1 MNKLVV
7 LLGVLLSAAIGTAG
21 FYWLQAEK
29 AKSVVEEVSVKPLFY
44 PMEKFVMSVNSDP
57 NSRYLV
63 LELTLVTHKA
73 ATVDAVKEA
82 APLLR
87 NAMVEHFAK
96 SSHLEVKLAMQQIE
110 QVQTTL
116 LSRFNQTLSDNKYD
130 HQLDKVLIT
139 NIFIQ

>member
-1 MNKLVV
+1 MNKMLVV
-7 LLGVLLSAAIGTAG
+7 LGALLVAALGAGG
-21 FYWLQAEK
+21 FYWFQSSQNDAQVQEL
-29 AKSVVEEVSVKPLFY
+29 SVKPLFF

-73 ATVDAVKEA
+73 GTLDLLKDAN
-82 APLLR
+82 PLLR

-96 SSHLEVKLAMQQIE
+96 TTHLEVKLAMQQIE
-110 QVQTTL
+110 QVQQKL
-116 LSRFNQTLSDNKYD
+116 LERFNQTLADNKFEG
-130 HQLDKVLIT
+130 QLDKVLIT

>member
-21 FYWLQAEK
+21 FYWLQTEK
-29 AKSVVEEVSVKPLFY
+29 AKSEVEEVSVKPLFY

>member
-1 MNKLVV
+1 MNKMVV
-7 LLGVLLSAAIGTAG
+7 LLGVLLVGALGTAG
-21 FYWLQAEK
+21 FFWFQAEQSK
-29 AKSVVEEVSVKPLFY
+29 TAVQQVSVKPLFF

-63 LELTLVTHKA
+63 LELTLVTHKPDTVA
-73 ATVDAVKEA
+73 ALKEA
-82 APLLR
+82 TPLLR

-110 QVQTTL
+110 EVQKL
-116 LSRFNQTLSDNKYD
+116 LLGRFNQTLADNKFD
-130 HQLDKVLIT
+130 DQLDNVLIT